1 VTLLFQGS
9 ALNRNRDLKD
19 ESEAAMSL
27 LILGDALR
35 VVRSMPKGSANQILT
50 SPPYYWQRDYG
61 MPGQI
66 GRERTVEEY
75 LERLLAVFDEG
86 RRVLTED
93 GTCCVNLGDKY
104 LGGCL
109 QLIPHRFATGMKER
123 GWIVLNDVTWHK
135 TNCKPESVRS
145 RFGCDAEAI
154 FVFAKSRKHYFDRQY
169 EPYSPR
175 TVERIKQ
182 FHKRNEKFDPVRHK
196 QDRHCPSQA
205 PMLLLERIAKNLV
218 VPGQSA
224 HGMHVARA
232 TGDNRDVFDGQGRGI
247 RSVWALPVARF
258 LGAHF
263 AVWPFEVPRRLIL
276 AGCPPNGTVLD
287 LFVGVGTSVV
297 VAEGL
302 DRTGIGIDI
311 NPAYLELARRNVL
324 DAREKRTRAMEKAA
338 GAGRRRDGNRGE
350 DGRRPAT
357 GTADVARNGEIP
369 GIFEEI

>member
-1 VTLLFQGS
+1 
-9 ALNRNRDLKD
+9 
-19 ESEAAMSL
+19 MSL
-27 LILGDALR
+27 LVLGDAFDVLR
-35 VVRSMPKGSANQILT
+35 AMPGGSANQVLT
-50 SPPYYWQRDYG
+50 SPAYWMQRDYG
-61 MPGQI
+61 VPGQL
-66 GRERTVEEY
+66 GRERTAEEF
-75 LERLLAVFDEG
+75 LERLLAVFDQAL
-86 RRVLTED
+86 RVLTED
-93 GTCCVNLGDKY
+93 GICCVNLGDKY

-109 QLIPHRFATGMKER
+109 QLIPHRFAVGMKER

-232 TGDNRDVFDGQGRGI
+232 TGDNRDVFDGRGRGV
-247 RSVWALPVARF
+247 RSVWAVSVARY

-263 AVWPFEVPRRLIL
+263 AVWPPEVPRRLIL
-276 AGCPPNGTVLD
+276 AGCPPGGTVVD
-287 LFVGVGTSVV
+287 PFVGVGTSVV
-297 VAEGL
+297 VAEDL

-311 NPAYLELARRNVL
+311 NPDYLELARRNVL
-324 DAREKRTRAMEKAA
+324 AARENRARAMEKAA
-338 GAGRRRDGNRGE
+338 RAGRRHDGNQGE
-350 DGRRPAT
+350 DERRAT
-357 GTADVARNGEIP
+357 ASSGDVAGNREIP
-369 GIFEEI
+369 EIFEEI